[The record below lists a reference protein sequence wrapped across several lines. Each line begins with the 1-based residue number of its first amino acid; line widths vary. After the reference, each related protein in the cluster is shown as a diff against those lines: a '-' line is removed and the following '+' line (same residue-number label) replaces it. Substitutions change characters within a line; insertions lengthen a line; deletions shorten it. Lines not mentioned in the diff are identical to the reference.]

1 MDSSAIST
9 GVNAALGQDQF
20 LELLVTQLQNQDPL
34 NPITNEDF
42 IAQLAQF
49 STLQGITDLNTSF
62 SSLLK
67 LQQLTQGSS
76 ILGRSATFTDANG
89 LVQTSEITALNI
101 SDGEIQFLAGDQA
114 IPIDRVQQVT

>member
-1 MDSSAIST
+1 MDTSAINT
-9 GVNAALGQDQF
+9 GVNAALGQEQF

-62 SSLLK
+62 GSMLK
-67 LQQLTQGSS
+67 LQQLTQGASV
-76 ILGRSATFTDANG
+76 LGRSATFTDSSG
-89 LVQTSEITALNI
+89 LLQTAQITALSI
-101 SDGEIQFLAGDQA
+101 SNGDIQFLAGDET
-114 IPIDRVQQVT
+114 IPIDRVQQVS